1 MNASRTECINERVN
15 YLLSTIFS
23 DFRERE
29 EVQDAI
35 IDDVVSDIESCADWS
50 NLEDDEVCFDD
61 IDIAVSRVMYNKIM
75 ED

>member
-15 YLLSTIFS
+15 YLLSTIFP
-23 DFRERE
+23 DFRDRQ
-29 EVQDAI
+29 EVQETI
-35 IDDVVSDIESCADWS
+35 IYAVISDIESCADWS

-61 IDIAVSRVMYNKIM
+61 IDIAVSRTIYKKVM

>member
-1 MNASRTECINERVN
+1 MERVN

-29 EVQDAI
+29 EVQEAI
-35 IDDVVSDIESCADWS
+35 IDDVITDIEETADWS
-50 NLEDDEVCFDD
+50 DLEDDEVCFDD
-61 IDIAVSRVMYNKIM
+61 IDIAVSRTIYKKVM